1 MGADSLSEN
10 EENESPDNSAASAG
24 AADHKIPSSS
34 DKESEDFRRKQA
46 HLPPQILEKILRR
59 GGSGKAAQRQARVA
73 HVKRVRKAQEI
84 QRLLE
89 ELDEQH
95 RELEEKGIQAEK
107 TLRGEDDE
115 DGQDGKGDADLMAS
129 WFKLLSEKNKLIR
142 REQELLVSAKQL
154 ELEDR
159 SARLE
164 GDLRECLMLDS
175 RSPESA
181 VKEGEVLKELLEI
194 SEHREKLQAMLERDK
209 ARYVREDKD
218 MEAQMAAKGIS
229 IT

>member
-1 MGADSLSEN
+1 MNLRKVLVGLSLSGV
-10 EENESPDNSAASAG
+10 ALLV
-24 AADHKIPSSS
+24 ADQVALHTALADGELLGHELAPFAPPLY
-34 DKESEDFRRKQA
+34 SET
-46 HLPPQILEKILRR
+46 
-59 GGSGKAAQRQARVA
+59 QR
-73 HVKRVRKAQEI
+73 
-84 QRLLE
+84 RLL
-89 ELDEQH
+89 
-95 RELEEKGIQAEK
+95 AEY
-107 TLRGEDDE
+107 ED
-115 DGQDGKGDADLMAS
+115 
-129 WFKLLSEKNKLIR
+129 
-142 REQELLVSAKQL
+142 
-154 ELEDR
+154 
-159 SARLE
+159 RLE